1 MKMKIISK
9 ILTGEDIFAAKAAEV
24 VNDVKS
30 VVLPAVIKVFSS
42 LSPLSF
48 IPMFEWNV
56 LIKIKTSST
65 P

>member
-48 IPMFEWNV
+48 IPMFE
-56 LIKIKTSST
+56 
-65 P
+65 